1 MTDTHTS
8 TVPTTRI
15 TLELQGFLGA
25 DPTFGLT
32 ARREREMQVWSE
44 VATGEPRPPYG
55 PGWQDLSGW
64 EVRQW
69 IDEPR
74 DLRSIQFLRAPDPAG
89 HAVGPGARH
98 PLGDVQVVA
107 GRLLDPPRLVPS
119 STASKKG
126 DKIEV
131 RGWLNTW
138 QHQGKTY
145 SELVV
150 ISVRPVQ
157 FSRKR
162 SVPAYDFVDGEVVAS
177 AYERGSSITCRCGR
191 VDPLPRRPRST

>member
-55 PGWQDLSGW
+55 PGWKDLSGW

-69 IDEPR
+69 VDEPR
-74 DLRSIQFLRAPDPAG
+74 DYARFSFCEHRTEPGTPSAQERGIRSATSKWWRAVCWIPEACPK
-89 HAVGPGARH
+89 
-98 PLGDVQVVA
+98 LYS
-107 GRLLDPPRLVPS
+107 L
-119 STASKKG
+119 KKG

-177 AYERGSSITCRCGR
+177 PYERGSSITCRCGR
-191 VDPLPRRPRST
+191 LDPLPRRPRSS